1 MKLAE
6 PLKVKVDQA
15 QGYYAR
21 VLRAIGQDLLNLYPQ
36 DLEIETHGKNFIA
49 RGHCARKWIER
60 ERPKEE
66 RLGAKSFYD
75 KYLNRDLHTLFP
87 KSEAEVIPEANAD
100 PQAEIIE
107 FSRTYS
113 PDDIDRL
120 DEAGLKHRTG
130 MNRLPDAR
138 SLGESLRTVGR
149 LIDAS
154 KSQLTLLRKDRDH
167 VEVQYLDANNQ
178 PQKEQLT
185 LSELYKLQQ
194 RYYANRGSFNPTDLW
209 KGSV

>member
-6 PLKVKVDQA
+6 PLKLKVDQA

-21 VLRAIGQDLLNLYPQ
+21 ALRAIGQDLLNLYPE
-36 DLEIETHGKNFIA
+36 DVEIETHGKDFVA
-49 RGHCARKWIER
+49 RGHCARKRIEG
-60 ERPKEE
+60 ERPKAE
-66 RLGAKSFYD
+66 RPGVKSFYD

-120 DEAGLKHRTG
+120 DEAGLKHKTG

-149 LIDAS
+149 LIDVN
-154 KSQLTLLRKDRDH
+154 KCQLTLLKKEQDH
-167 VEVQYLDANNQ
+167 VEVEYLDANDQRQN
-178 PQKEQLT
+178 KKLT
-185 LSELYKLQQ
+185 LLELYKLQQ
-194 RYYANRGSFNPTDLW
+194 RYYANRGSFSPTDLW